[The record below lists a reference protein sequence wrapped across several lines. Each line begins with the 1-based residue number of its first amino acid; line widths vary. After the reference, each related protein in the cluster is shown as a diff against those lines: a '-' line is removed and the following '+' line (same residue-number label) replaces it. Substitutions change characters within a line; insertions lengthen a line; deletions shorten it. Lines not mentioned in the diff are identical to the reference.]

1 MEIACPLL
9 RLPGALSASLLA
21 LDRQDFAVLATWQ
34 KGRQSAHADTSK
46 RGPQQAG
53 RGEGLSWLQ
62 VFTNANTAHL
72 GHSGDQER

>member
-34 KGRQSAHADTSK
+34 QGGQSAHADTSRSVSRLK
-46 RGPQQAG
+46 RRARRQGGVEVLDALDG
-53 RGEGLSWLQ
+53 ITGL
-62 VFTNANTAHL
+62 FD
-72 GHSGDQER
+72 G